1 MNEKH
6 KITVADTSFSKK
18 DREFIMDGV
27 DKILSG
33 QLSMGENVR
42 LFENEFS
49 EMTGSRYSVAMNS
62 CTSTLEVALKSFDVG
77 KGDEVIVP
85 IQTFIATGMAV
96 HLVGAKPIFCNI
108 NKKDFCL
115 DLKSIENCIT
125 KRTKGIILVHF
136 AGLIS
141 EDIFKIQE
149 LCKSHN
155 IFMIEDAAHAPGAE
169 IDNKR
174 SGTIGDV
181 GCFSF
186 FPTKVLTA
194 GEGGMFTTDNNDLAD
209 YARSQQNR
217 GRDLKAEREEYKYP
231 GRNIRMTEM
240 TALTGRAQLRNLEK
254 YLASRRKIAN
264 IYKRGFDKL
273 QSKIEYVAPKD
284 DRNSS
289 YWKFPII
296 LNRSFDRD
304 IFLAKLHSKGIFAD
318 LTYQPSLNNQPVF
331 KNIFESKKNL
341 QNSESLMKRHIC
353 LPCHQNMTE
362 EQGNFVVSTVIETCM
377 SFEE

>member
-1 MNEKH
+1 MNKKQ
-6 KITVADTSFSKK
+6 KITVADPSFSEK
-18 DREFIMDGV
+18 DKEFIMDGV

-49 EMTGSRYSVAMNS
+49 EMTGSKHSLAMNS

-96 HLVGAKPIFCNI
+96 HLVGAKPVFCSI

-115 DLKSIENCIT
+115 DLKSIEDCIT

-141 EDIFKIQE
+141 EDIFKIYE

-209 YARSQQNR
+209 FARSQQNR

-254 YLASRRKIAN
+254 YLANRRMIAN
-264 IYKRGFDKL
+264 IYKKGFDKL
-273 QSKIEYVAPKD
+273 QSNIEYVAPED

-296 LNRSFDRD
+296 LNRSFDRN
-304 IFLAKLHSKGIFAD
+304 IFLDKLHSKGIFAD

-331 KNIFESKKNL
+331 KDIFESKKSL
-341 QNSESLMKRHIC
+341 QDSESLMKRHLC
-353 LPCHQNMTE
+353 LPCHQNMTK
-362 EQGNFVVSTVIETCM
+362 EQGDFVVRTVIETCK

>member
-1 MNEKH
+1 MNEKQ
-6 KITVADTSFSKK
+6 KITVADPSFSEK
-18 DREFIMDGV
+18 DKEFIMDGV

-254 YLASRRKIAN
+254 YLANRRMIAN
-264 IYKRGFDKL
+264 IYK
-273 QSKIEYVAPKD
+273 
-284 DRNSS
+284 
-289 YWKFPII
+289 
-296 LNRSFDRD
+296 
-304 IFLAKLHSKGIFAD
+304 
-318 LTYQPSLNNQPVF
+318 
-331 KNIFESKKNL
+331 KNL
-341 QNSESLMKRHIC
+341 SMFKIALGVNR
-353 LPCHQNMTE
+353 
-362 EQGNFVVSTVIETCM
+362 
-377 SFEE
+377 